1 MTISLSGCHAS
12 YLAGLFTSYGYR
24 FKGVP
29 QSAFLY
35 ISATAFNVPKWFHG
49 DFMWITF
56 MFYGGFFAGVLAIV
70 ALLWA
75 VVRIIRLLALSLCE
89 RMWGEQLAI
98 SAIRQENDAWKILQ
112 VLIAIGAKYNDR

>member
-1 MTISLSGCHAS
+1 
-12 YLAGLFTSYGYR
+12 
-24 FKGVP
+24 
-29 QSAFLY
+29 
-35 ISATAFNVPKWFHG
+35 
-49 DFMWITF
+49 